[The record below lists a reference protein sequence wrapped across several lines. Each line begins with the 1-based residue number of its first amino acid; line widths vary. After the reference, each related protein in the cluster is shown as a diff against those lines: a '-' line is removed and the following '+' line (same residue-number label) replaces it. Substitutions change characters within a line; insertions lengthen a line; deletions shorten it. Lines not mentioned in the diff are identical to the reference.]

1 LFSLNN
7 LLVFYFGQCIIIRK
21 IINVLGIKI
30 RKVFLGFS
38 RNGVYMINNDIL
50 KEFEATKEYE
60 EWQESL
66 FAIIGYTMDEKINDE
81 ELAGELMADHL
92 KASLEL
98 GKGLELA
105 KYESGKKMSDEFLRE
120 SHGE

>member
-1 LFSLNN
+1 
-7 LLVFYFGQCIIIRK
+7 
-21 IINVLGIKI
+21 
-30 RKVFLGFS
+30 
-38 RNGVYMINNDIL
+38 MINNDIL

-60 EWQESL
+60 AWQESL
-66 FAIIGYTMDEKINDE
+66 FAIIGYSMDENINDE

-98 GKGLELA
+98 EKGFEQA
-105 KYESGKKMSDEFLRE
+105 KYASGKKMSDEFMRE